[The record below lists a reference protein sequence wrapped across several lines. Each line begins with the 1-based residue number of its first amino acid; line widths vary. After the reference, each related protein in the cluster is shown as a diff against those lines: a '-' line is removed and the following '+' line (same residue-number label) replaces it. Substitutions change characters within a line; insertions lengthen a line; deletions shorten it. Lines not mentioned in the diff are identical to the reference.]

1 MLTADDYNWISYV
14 SYSGTRRYIALNKVE
29 NATVETPQKEETKPA
44 TPAKSEAVS
53 TLPSS
58 GTYRFTERADIKNEP
73 KTSSPA
79 LAYYNAGDSV
89 NYDKTLVADNQ
100 NWISYISRS
109 GNRRYISVGKATPA
123 STPAE
128 TKTDLPSSGS
138 YTFDKRVN
146 VKNEPTAA
154 SAVAFYLDKGYK
166 VNYDKVLNADGH
178 RWMSYVSRS
187 GQRRYVQFD

>member
-1 MLTADDYNWISYV
+1 M
-14 SYSGTRRYIALNKVE
+14 
-29 NATVETPQKEETKPA
+29 
-44 TPAKSEAVS
+44 
-53 TLPSS
+53 
-58 GTYRFTERADIKNEP
+58 
-73 KTSSPA
+73 
-79 LAYYNAGDSV
+79 
-89 NYDKTLVADNQ
+89 
-100 NWISYISRS
+100 ISYISRS

-123 STPAE
+123 APASAPAE

-166 VNYDKVLNADGH
+166 VNYDKVLNVDGH

-187 GQRRYVQFD
+187 GQRRYIQFD